1 MDQRI
6 FENRVEVIRY
16 QVLREMARHAWEG
29 HDAFTAFNEISNVVA
44 KKGEPPMS
52 CCIYKDRAIIAER
65 MRIGL
70 GEFHGSKDTIQVV
83 SIACDEC
90 PKSGHMITDIC
101 RGCVAHNCKEACPR
115 NAIGIDER
123 GYAHIDKER
132 CIECGRCAVA
142 CKYNAIINM
151 RRPCER
157 VCPTGAI
164 CMDEEGS
171 AVIDQDKCIVCGACV
186 YECPF
191 GAVNDISGIMKVV
204 DAIKNKTEDDK
215 IFAIV
220 APAVAVQ
227 FPGTSVGQVFSAI
240 KALGFDGVYE
250 VAMGA
255 DETALTEAEELKEK
269 GFLTSSCCP
278 AFVEYVN
285 VEFPE
290 LRDHVSS
297 TLSPMALTG
306 RAIKEKYP
314 DSQIYFI
321 GPCIAKK
328 YECKTDRAEQ
338 YIDKVLTF
346 LELMALLDSKDIDI
360 ASMEPKDLQDG
371 SAYGRG
377 FAKSGGVTRAI
388 TQAIK
393 ELGYEDF
400 DFRPVVANGVNECRA
415 ALMRAKAGKLNGNF
429 IEGMICEGGCIKGNG
444 TLVNKKNTDLHI
456 DDYMSSSKKQTLKG

>member
-1 MDQRI
+1 METKI

-16 QVLREMARHAWEG
+16 RVLRELARHAWEG
-29 HDAFTAFNEISNVVA
+29 HDAFTAFNDIANAVA

-70 GEFHGSKDTIQVV
+70 GDFHGSKDTVQVV

-90 PKSGHMITDIC
+90 PKPGHMVTDLC

-115 NAIGIDER
+115 NAIAIDER
-123 GYAHIDKER
+123 GYSHIDKAR
-132 CIECGRCAVA
+132 CVECGRCAAA

-164 CMDEEGS
+164 GMDEDG
-171 AVIDQDKCIVCGACV
+171 AAAIDQDKCIVCGSCV
-186 YECPF
+186 VECPF
-191 GAVNDISGIMKVV
+191 GAMNDISGIIEVIN
-204 DAIKNKTEDDK
+204 AIKNKAPGQK
-215 IFAIV
+215 IIAIV

-240 KALGFDGVYE
+240 KALGFDEVVE
-250 VAMGA
+250 VAQGA
-255 DETALTEAEELKEK
+255 DETALIEAEELVEK

-285 VEFPE
+285 IEFPE
-290 LRDHVSS
+290 LAGHVSS
-297 TLSPMALTG
+297 TPSPMALTG
-306 RAIKEKYP
+306 RAIKKKYP
-314 DSQIYFI
+314 DSQVFFI

-328 YECKTDRAEQ
+328 WECKTPRAQE
-338 YIDKVLTF
+338 YIDRVLTF
-346 LELMALLDSKDIDI
+346 HELNALLASRDIDI
-360 ASMEPKDLQDG
+360 SAMEEMDVQDAS
-371 SAYGRG
+371 SYGRG
-377 FAKSGGVTRAI
+377 FAKSGGVTKAIVRAFE
-388 TQAIK
+388 
-393 ELGYEDF
+393 ELGIEDF
-400 DFRPVVANGVNECRA
+400 KLEPVIANGVAECRA

-429 IEGMICEGGCIKGNG
+429 IEGMICDGGCIRGKG
-444 TLVNKKNTDLHI
+444 TLINKKNSDMHL
-456 DDYMSSSKKQTLKG
+456 DDYCSAAEKETLK

>member
-1 MDQRI
+1 MEQKI
-6 FENRVEVIRY
+6 FENRVQVIRY

-29 HDAFTAFNEISNVVA
+29 HDAFTAFNEIANVVA
-44 KKGEPPMS
+44 KRGEPPMS

-70 GEFHGSKDTIQVV
+70 GEFHGSKDTVQVV

-90 PKSGHMITDIC
+90 PKSGHMVTDIC
-101 RGCVAHNCKEACPR
+101 RGCVAHNCREVCPR
-115 NAIGIDER
+115 KAIVIDGR
-123 GYAHIDKER
+123 GYAHIDKDR
-132 CIECGRCAVA
+132 CVECGRCATA

-151 RRPCER
+151 HRPCER

-164 CMDEEGS
+164 SMDEDGS
-171 AVIDQDKCIVCGACV
+171 ACIDQEKCIVCGACV

-191 GAVNDISGIMKVV
+191 GAVNDISGIMRVV
-204 DAIKNKTEDDK
+204 DAIKDKKEDQK
-215 IFAIV
+215 IFAVV

-227 FPGTSVGQVFSAI
+227 FPGTTVGQVFSAI

-255 DETALTEAEELKEK
+255 DETALTEAAELKEK

-290 LRDHVSS
+290 LNDHVSS

-306 RAIKEKYP
+306 RAIKKKYP
-314 DSQIYFI
+314 DSKIYFI

-328 YECKTDRAEQ
+328 YECKTDRAEP
-338 YIDKVLTF
+338 YIDRVLTF
-346 LELMALLDSKDIDI
+346 LELMALLDSRDIDI
-360 ASMEPKDLQDG
+360 ASMPEMELQDA

-388 TQAIK
+388 EEAIK
-393 ELGYEDF
+393 ELDMEDF
-400 DFRPVVANGVNECRA
+400 EFKPVICNGVNECRT
-415 ALMRAKAGKLNGNF
+415 ALLRAKAGKLNGNF

-456 DDYMSSSKKQTLKG
+456 DDYCSSAIKQTLK

>member
-1 MDQRI
+1 M
-6 FENRVEVIRY
+6 
-16 QVLREMARHAWEG
+16 
-29 HDAFTAFNEISNVVA
+29 
-44 KKGEPPMS
+44 
-52 CCIYKDRAIIAER
+52 
-65 MRIGL
+65 
-70 GEFHGSKDTIQVV
+70 
-83 SIACDEC
+83 
-90 PKSGHMITDIC
+90 
-101 RGCVAHNCKEACPR
+101 
-115 NAIGIDER
+115 
-123 GYAHIDKER
+123 
-132 CIECGRCAVA
+132 
-142 CKYNAIINM
+142 
-151 RRPCER
+151 
-157 VCPTGAI
+157 
-164 CMDEEGS
+164 
-171 AVIDQDKCIVCGACV
+171 
-186 YECPF
+186 
-191 GAVNDISGIMKVV
+191 
-204 DAIKNKTEDDK
+204 
-215 IFAIV
+215 
-220 APAVAVQ
+220 
-227 FPGTSVGQVFSAI
+227 
-240 KALGFDGVYE
+240 
-250 VAMGA
+250 
-255 DETALTEAEELKEK
+255 
-269 GFLTSSCCP
+269 
-278 AFVEYVN
+278 EYVN

-290 LRDHVSS
+290 LKDHVSS

>member
-1 MDQRI
+1 MEQRI

-29 HDAFTAFNEISNVVA
+29 HDAFTAFNEIANVVA
-44 KKGEPPMS
+44 KRGEPPMS

-70 GEFHGSKDTIQVV
+70 GEFHGSKDTVQVV

-90 PKSGHMITDIC
+90 PKSGHMVTDIC
-101 RGCVAHNCKEACPR
+101 RGCVAHNCREVCPR
-115 NAIGIDER
+115 KAIVIDGR
-123 GYAHIDKER
+123 GYAHIDKDR
-132 CIECGRCAVA
+132 CVECGRCATA

-151 RRPCER
+151 HRPCER

-164 CMDEEGS
+164 SMDEDGS
-171 AVIDQDKCIVCGACV
+171 ACIDQEKCIVCGACV

-191 GAVNDISGIMKVV
+191 GAVNDISGIMRVV
-204 DAIKNKTEDDK
+204 DAIKDKKGDQK
-215 IFAIV
+215 IFAVV

-227 FPGTSVGQVFSAI
+227 FPGTTVGQVFSAI

-255 DETALTEAEELKEK
+255 DETALTEAAELKEK

-306 RAIKEKYP
+306 RAIKRKYP
-314 DSQIYFI
+314 DSKIYFI

-328 YECKTDRAEQ
+328 YECKTDRAEP
-338 YIDKVLTF
+338 YIDRVLTF
-346 LELMALLDSKDIDI
+346 LELMALLDSRDIDI
-360 ASMEPKDLQDG
+360 SSMPEMELQDA

-388 TQAIK
+388 EEAIK
-393 ELGYEDF
+393 ELDMEDF
-400 DFRPVVANGVNECRA
+400 EFKPVICNGVSECRT
-415 ALMRAKAGKLNGNF
+415 ALLRAKAGKLNGNF

-456 DDYMSSSKKQTLKG
+456 DDYCSSAIKQTLK

>member
-1 MDQRI
+1 MEQKI

-29 HDAFTAFNEISNVVA
+29 HDAFTAFNDIANVVA
-44 KKGEPPMS
+44 KRGEPPMS

-70 GEFHGSKDTIQVV
+70 GEFHGSKDTVQVV

-90 PKSGHMITDIC
+90 PKSGHMVTDIC
-101 RGCVAHNCKEACPR
+101 RGCVAHNCREVCPR
-115 NAIGIDER
+115 KAIVIDGR

-132 CIECGRCAVA
+132 CIECGRCATA

-151 RRPCER
+151 HRPCER

-164 CMDEEGS
+164 SMDEEGS
-171 AVIDQDKCIVCGACV
+171 ACIDQEKCIVCGACV

-191 GAVNDISGIMKVV
+191 GAVNDISGIMSVV
-204 DAIKNKTEDDK
+204 DAIKDKKKDQK
-215 IFAIV
+215 IFAVV

-227 FPGTSVGQVFSAI
+227 FPGTTVGQVFSAI

-290 LRDHVSS
+290 LKEHVSS

-306 RAIKEKYP
+306 RAIKKKYP
-314 DSQIYFI
+314 DSKIYFI

-328 YECKTDRAEQ
+328 YECKTDRAEP

-346 LELMALLDSKDIDI
+346 LELMALLDSRDIDI
-360 ASMEPKDLQDG
+360 ASMPEMELQDA
-371 SAYGRG
+371 SSFGRG
-377 FAKSGGVTRAI
+377 FAKSGGVTAAI
-388 TQAIK
+388 VEAVK
-393 ELGYEDF
+393 ELGYDDF
-400 DFRPVVANGVNECRA
+400 EFKPVIANGVAECRA
-415 ALMRAKAGKLNGNF
+415 ALLRAKAGKLNGNF

-456 DDYMSSSKKQTLKG
+456 DDYCSSAIKQTLK

>member
-1 MDQRI
+1 MEQRI

-29 HDAFTAFNEISNVVA
+29 HDAFTAFNEIANVVA
-44 KKGEPPMS
+44 KRGEPPMS

-70 GEFHGSKDTIQVV
+70 GEFHGSKDTVQVV

-90 PKSGHMITDIC
+90 PKSGHMVTDIC
-101 RGCVAHNCKEACPR
+101 RGCVAHNCREVCPR
-115 NAIGIDER
+115 KAIVIDGR
-123 GYAHIDKER
+123 GYAHIDKDR
-132 CIECGRCAVA
+132 CVECGRCATA

-151 RRPCER
+151 HRHCER

-164 CMDEEGS
+164 SMDEDGS
-171 AVIDQDKCIVCGACV
+171 ACIDQEKCIVCGACV

-191 GAVNDISGIMKVV
+191 GAVNDISGIMRVV
-204 DAIKNKTEDDK
+204 DAIKDKKGDQK
-215 IFAIV
+215 IFAVV

-227 FPGTSVGQVFSAI
+227 FPGTTVGQVFSAI

-255 DETALTEAEELKEK
+255 DETALTEAAELKEK

-306 RAIKEKYP
+306 RAIKRKYP
-314 DSQIYFI
+314 DSKIYFI

-328 YECKTDRAEQ
+328 YECKTDRAEP
-338 YIDKVLTF
+338 YIDRVLTF
-346 LELMALLDSKDIDI
+346 LELMALLDSRDIDI
-360 ASMEPKDLQDG
+360 SSMPEMELQDA

-388 TQAIK
+388 EEAIK
-393 ELGYEDF
+393 ELDMEDF
-400 DFRPVVANGVNECRA
+400 EFKPVICNGVSECRT
-415 ALMRAKAGKLNGNF
+415 ALLRAKAGKLNGNF

-456 DDYMSSSKKQTLKG
+456 DDYCSSAIKQTLK

>member
-1 MDQRI
+1 MEQRV

-29 HDAFTAFNEISNVVA
+29 HDAFTAFNEIANVVA
-44 KKGEPPMS
+44 KKGQPPMS

-90 PKSGHMITDIC
+90 PKSGHMVTDIC
-101 RGCVAHNCKEACPR
+101 RGCVAHNCREVCPR
-115 NAIGIDER
+115 KAIVIDGR

-132 CIECGRCAVA
+132 CIECGRCASA

-164 CMDEEGS
+164 GMDDEGA

-186 YECPF
+186 YDCPF
-191 GAVNDISGIMKVV
+191 GAINDISGIMKVV
-204 DAIKNKTEDDK
+204 DAIKNKTEDKK
-215 IFAIV
+215 IFAVV

-227 FPGTSVGQVFSAI
+227 FPGTTVGQVFSAI
-240 KALGFDGVYE
+240 EALGFDGVYE

-255 DETALTEAEELKEK
+255 DETALTEAAELREK

-290 LRDHVSS
+290 LNDHVSS

-306 RAIKEKYP
+306 RVIRERYP
-314 DSQIYFI
+314 DSSIYFI

-328 YECKTDRAEQ
+328 YECKTENVKP
-338 YIDKVLTF
+338 YINKSLTF
-346 LELMALLDSKDIDI
+346 LELMALLDSRGIDI
-360 ASMEPKDLQDG
+360 SSMPEMDVQDASPF
-371 SAYGRG
+371 GRG
-377 FAKSGGVTRAI
+377 FAKTGGVTRAI
-388 TQAIK
+388 KRAIE
-393 ELGYEDF
+393 ELGYDDF
-400 DFRPVVANGVNECRA
+400 EFRPVICNGVAECRS

-444 TLVNKKNTDLHI
+444 TLMNKKNSDLHI
-456 DDYMSSSKKQTLKG
+456 DDYCSSAVKQTLK

>member
-1 MDQRI
+1 
-6 FENRVEVIRY
+6 
-16 QVLREMARHAWEG
+16 MARHAWEG
-29 HDAFTAFNEISNVVA
+29 HDAFTAFNDIANVVA
-44 KKGEPPMS
+44 KRGEPPMS

-70 GEFHGSKDTIQVV
+70 GEFHGSKDTVQVV

-90 PKSGHMITDIC
+90 PKSGHMVTDIC
-101 RGCVAHNCKEACPR
+101 RGCVAHNCKEVCPR
-115 NAIGIDER
+115 KAIVIDGR
-123 GYAHIDKER
+123 GYAHIDKDR
-132 CIECGRCAVA
+132 CVECGRCATA

-151 RRPCER
+151 HRPCEK

-164 CMDEEGS
+164 SMDEDGS
-171 AVIDQDKCIVCGACV
+171 ASIDQDKCIVCGACV

-191 GAVNDISGIMKVV
+191 GAVNDISGIMRVV
-204 DAIKNKTEDDK
+204 DAIKDKKEDQK
-215 IFAIV
+215 IFAVV

-227 FPGTSVGQVFSAI
+227 FPGTTVGQVFSAI

-255 DETALTEAEELKEK
+255 DETALTEAAELKEK

-290 LRDHVSS
+290 LNDHVSS

-306 RAIKEKYP
+306 RAIKKKYP
-314 DSQIYFI
+314 DSKIYFI

-328 YECKTDRAEQ
+328 YECKTDRAEP

-346 LELMALLDSKDIDI
+346 LELMALLDSRDIDI
-360 ASMEPKDLQDG
+360 ASMPEMELQDA

-388 TQAIK
+388 EEAIK
-393 ELGYEDF
+393 ELDMEDF
-400 DFRPVVANGVNECRA
+400 EFKPVICNGVNECRT
-415 ALMRAKAGKLNGNF
+415 ALLRAKAGKLNGNF

-444 TLVNKKNTDLHI
+444 TLINKKNTDLHI
-456 DDYMSSSKKQTLKG
+456 DDYCSSAIKQTLK

>member
-1 MDQRI
+1 MEYKI

-16 QVLREMARHAWEG
+16 RVLRELARHAWAG
-29 HDAFTAFNEISNVVA
+29 NDAFTAFNEISNMVA

-70 GEFHGSKDTIQVV
+70 GEFHGSKDTVQVV

-90 PKSGHMITDIC
+90 PKSGHMITDMC
-101 RGCVAHNCKEACPR
+101 RGCVAHNCKEACPK
-115 NAIGIDER
+115 NAIAVDER

-132 CIECGRCAVA
+132 CIECGRCANA
-142 CKYNAIINM
+142 CRYNAITNM

-157 VCPTGAI
+157 VCPTNAI
-164 CMDEEGS
+164 GMDEEGS
-171 AVIDQDKCIVCGACV
+171 AWIDQDKCIVCGECI

-191 GAVNDISGIMKVV
+191 GAPNDISGIIKVI
-204 DAIKNKTEDDK
+204 DMIKHKSPSHK
-215 IFAIV
+215 VFAAV

-227 FPGTSVGQVFSAI
+227 FPGTTVGQVFSAI

-255 DETALTEAEELKEK
+255 DETSVLEAQELKEK

-278 AFVEYVN
+278 AFVEYIN
-285 VEFPE
+285 IEFPE

-306 RAIKEKYP
+306 RAIKQEYP
-314 DSQIYFI
+314 DSEVVFI

-328 YECKTDRAEQ
+328 FEIKTGNVSDYVDRA
-338 YIDKVLTF
+338 LTF
-346 LELMALLDSKDIDI
+346 PELYALLDSRDIDI
-360 ASMEPKDLQDG
+360 ASMEEMDLQDA
-371 SAYGRG
+371 SSFGRG
-377 FAKSGGVTRAI
+377 FAKSGGVTGAVARAV
-388 TQAIK
+388 K
-393 ELGYEDF
+393 ELGYDDF
-400 DFRPVVANGVNECRA
+400 EFRPVVCSGVSECRA
-415 ALMRAKAGKLNGNF
+415 ALMKAKAGKLDGNF

-444 TLVNKKNTDLHI
+444 TLINKKNTNLHI
-456 DDYMSSSKKQTLKG
+456 DDYCSSAVKKNLL

>member
-1 MDQRI
+1 MEQRI

-29 HDAFTAFNEISNVVA
+29 HDAFTAFNDIANVVA
-44 KKGEPPMS
+44 KRGEPPMS

-70 GEFHGSKDTIQVV
+70 GEFHGSKDTVQVV

-90 PKSGHMITDIC
+90 PKSGHMVTDIC
-101 RGCVAHNCKEACPR
+101 RGCVAHNCREVCPR
-115 NAIGIDER
+115 KAIVIDGR

-132 CIECGRCAVA
+132 CIECGRCATA

-151 RRPCER
+151 HRPCER

-164 CMDEEGS
+164 SMDEEGS
-171 AVIDQDKCIVCGACV
+171 ACIDQEKCIVCGACV

-191 GAVNDISGIMKVV
+191 GAVNDISGIMRVV
-204 DAIKNKTEDDK
+204 DAIKDKKEDQK
-215 IFAIV
+215 IFAVV

-227 FPGTSVGQVFSAI
+227 FPGTTVGQVFSAI

-290 LRDHVSS
+290 LKEHVSS

-306 RAIKEKYP
+306 RAIKKKYP
-314 DSQIYFI
+314 DSKIYFI

-328 YECKTDRAEQ
+328 YECKTDRAEP

-346 LELMALLDSKDIDI
+346 LELMALLDSRDIDI
-360 ASMEPKDLQDG
+360 ASMPEMDLQDA
-371 SAYGRG
+371 SSFGRG
-377 FAKSGGVTRAI
+377 FAKSGGVTAAI
-388 TQAIK
+388 VEAVK
-393 ELGYEDF
+393 ELGYDDF
-400 DFRPVVANGVNECRA
+400 EFKPVIANGVAECRA
-415 ALMRAKAGKLNGNF
+415 ALLRAKAGKLNGNF

-456 DDYMSSSKKQTLKG
+456 DDYCSSAIKQTLK

>member
-1 MDQRI
+1 MEQKI

-29 HDAFTAFNEISNVVA
+29 HDAFTAFNEIANVVA
-44 KKGEPPMS
+44 KRGEPPMS

-70 GEFHGSKDTIQVV
+70 GEFHGSKDTVQVV

-90 PKSGHMITDIC
+90 PKSGHMVTDIC
-101 RGCVAHNCKEACPR
+101 RGCVAHNCREVCPR
-115 NAIGIDER
+115 KAIVIDGR
-123 GYAHIDKER
+123 GYAHIDKDR
-132 CIECGRCAVA
+132 CVECGRCATA

-151 RRPCER
+151 HRPCER

-164 CMDEEGS
+164 SMDEDGS
-171 AVIDQDKCIVCGACV
+171 ACIDQEKCIVCGACV

-191 GAVNDISGIMKVV
+191 GAVNDISGIIRVV
-204 DAIKNKTEDDK
+204 DAIKDKKEDQK
-215 IFAIV
+215 IFAVV

-227 FPGTSVGQVFSAI
+227 FPGTTVGQVFSAI

-255 DETALTEAEELKEK
+255 DETALTEAAELKEK

-290 LRDHVSS
+290 LNDHVSS

-306 RAIKEKYP
+306 RAIKKKYP
-314 DSQIYFI
+314 DSKIYFI

-328 YECKTDRAEQ
+328 YECKTDRAEP
-338 YIDKVLTF
+338 YIDRVLTF
-346 LELMALLDSKDIDI
+346 LELMALLDSRDIDI
-360 ASMEPKDLQDG
+360 ASMPEMELQDA

-388 TQAIK
+388 EEAIK
-393 ELGYEDF
+393 ELDMEDF
-400 DFRPVVANGVNECRA
+400 EFKPVICNGVNECRT
-415 ALMRAKAGKLNGNF
+415 ALLRAKAGKLNGNF

-456 DDYMSSSKKQTLKG
+456 DDYCSSAIKQTLK

>member
-1 MDQRI
+1 MEQKI

-29 HDAFTAFNEISNVVA
+29 HDAFTAFNEIANVVA
-44 KKGEPPMS
+44 KRGEPPMS

-70 GEFHGSKDTIQVV
+70 GEFHGSKDTVQVV

-90 PKSGHMITDIC
+90 PKSGHMVTDIC
-101 RGCVAHNCKEACPR
+101 RGCVAHNCREVCPR
-115 NAIGIDER
+115 KAIVIDGR
-123 GYAHIDKER
+123 GYAHIDKDR
-132 CIECGRCAVA
+132 CVECGRCATA

-151 RRPCER
+151 HRPCER

-164 CMDEEGS
+164 SMDEDGS
-171 AVIDQDKCIVCGACV
+171 ACIDQEKCIVCGACV

-191 GAVNDISGIMKVV
+191 GAVNDISGIMRVV
-204 DAIKNKTEDDK
+204 DAIKDKKEDQK
-215 IFAIV
+215 IFAVV

-227 FPGTSVGQVFSAI
+227 FPGTTVGQVFSAI

-255 DETALTEAEELKEK
+255 DETALTEAAELKEK

-290 LRDHVSS
+290 LNDHVSS

-306 RAIKEKYP
+306 RAIKKKYP
-314 DSQIYFI
+314 DSKIYFI

-328 YECKTDRAEQ
+328 YECKTDRAEP
-338 YIDKVLTF
+338 YIDRVLTF
-346 LELMALLDSKDIDI
+346 LELMALLDSRDIDI
-360 ASMEPKDLQDG
+360 ASMPEMELQDA

-388 TQAIK
+388 EEAIK
-393 ELGYEDF
+393 ELDMEDF
-400 DFRPVVANGVNECRA
+400 EFKPVICNGVNECRT
-415 ALMRAKAGKLNGNF
+415 ALLRAKAGKLNGNF

-456 DDYMSSSKKQTLKG
+456 DDYCSSAIKQTLK

>member
-1 MDQRI
+1 MEQRI
-6 FENRVEVIRY
+6 FENRVEVIKYR
-16 QVLREMARHAWEG
+16 VLRELARQTWAG
-29 HDAFTAFNEISNVVA
+29 NDAFTAFNEISNAVA
-44 KKGEPPMS
+44 KKGDPPMS

-70 GEFHGSKDTIQVV
+70 GDYHGSKDTVQVV
-83 SIACDEC
+83 TIACDEC
-90 PKSGHMITDIC
+90 PKSGHMITDLC
-101 RGCVAHNCKEACPR
+101 RGCVAHNCTEVCPR

-132 CIECGRCAVA
+132 CVECGRCATA
-142 CKYNAIINM
+142 CKYQAIVNM

-164 CMDEEGS
+164 DMDEEGS
-171 AVIDQDKCIVCGACV
+171 ARIDQDKCIVCGACV

-191 GAVNDISGIMKVV
+191 GAMNDISGIVRV
-204 DAIKNKTEDDK
+204 INAIKNKSEDHK
-215 IFAIV
+215 IFAAV

-227 FPGTSVGQVFSAI
+227 FPGTTVGQVFSAI

-255 DETALTEAEELKEK
+255 DETAITEAKELREK

-285 VEFPE
+285 IEFPE
-290 LRDHVSS
+290 LSKYVSS

-306 RAIKEKYP
+306 KAIKEKYP
-314 DSQIYFI
+314 DSEVFFI

-328 YECKTDRAEQ
+328 WEIKTDRAEK
-338 YIDKVLTF
+338 YIDRALTF
-346 LELMALLDSKDIDI
+346 MELLALLDSRNIDI
-360 ASMEPKDLQDG
+360 SSMDEYELQDA
-371 SAYGRG
+371 SRYGRG
-377 FAKSGGVTRAI
+377 FAKSGGVTGAITRAI
-388 TQAIK
+388 R
-393 ELGYEDF
+393 ELGF
-400 DFRPVVANGVNECRA
+400 DDMEFEPVIANGAQECRA
-415 ALMRAKAGKLNGNF
+415 ALMRAKAGKLKGNF

-444 TLVNKKNTDLHI
+444 TLVNKKNPDMYI
-456 DDYMSSSKKQTLKG
+456 DDYCNSAIKQNLL

>member
-204 DAIKNKTEDDK
+204 DAIKNKTEDEK

-220 APAVAVQ
+220 APAV
-227 FPGTSVGQVFSAI
+227 
-240 KALGFDGVYE
+240 
-250 VAMGA
+250 A

-290 LRDHVSS
+290 RKDHVSS

-328 YECKTDRAEQ
+328 YECKTDRAEP